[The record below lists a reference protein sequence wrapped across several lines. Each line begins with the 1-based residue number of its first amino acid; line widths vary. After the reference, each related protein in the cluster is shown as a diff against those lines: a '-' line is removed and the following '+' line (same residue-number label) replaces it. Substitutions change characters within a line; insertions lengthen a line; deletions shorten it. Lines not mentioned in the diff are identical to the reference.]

1 MYLSCFAIDSDL
13 MQLEDLL
20 NFPSKYIVIRVI
32 IVANKIITEIPATK
46 FQKKTGHSQKELRVA
61 AYCRVST
68 EEEEQLSS
76 FETQTAYYRDKI
88 AEHDGWR
95 LAGIF
100 ADEGISGVHTKK
112 RTGFLQMIA
121 QCKAGNIDL
130 ILTKSISRFARNTL
144 DSIQYIR
151 MLKGL
156 NVAVY
161 FEKENINTSTMTSE
175 MMLTVL
181 SAFAQAESESIS
193 KNVKWGIRRGYKQG
207 KFTFQYSNMLG
218 YQKGKDGHPQIIP
231 EEAEIIQLIYFSYL
245 DGKSLGSIADLLNEK
260 QIPTPS
266 GKSTWNTQG
275 VLRIL
280 QNERYAGDVLL
291 QKTFRSDLLN
301 GTTKKNNGEL
311 PQYYIK
317 DNHKGIVSHE
327 VFQKVQEEI
336 ARRKSKSPHS
346 VKNASTNKGR
356 FSSKYALTDRLVCGN
371 CGCHYRR
378 VTWNIH
384 GRKQIVWRCISRL
397 EYGKQLCPNS
407 PSIPESSIQAAIVSA
422 LQKIGKECK
431 PEALSSLRHSVSI
444 SKQEDEITANAM
456 RRLKE
461 AQEEFSRLLSLYT
474 DDLDNDNDRGS
485 VPMRQIAALNDEI
498 LQLKQILQQAD
509 AKQVSNRSDALTQEF
524 IQLASSTDFNATG
537 YSDTLVIR
545 TIEKITVLSHDKIR
559 IRFMG
564 GYAVEEE
571 LL

>member
-1 MYLSCFAIDSDL
+1 MNILRNICCLALFIPFFVSCQQVDEKPIPDEVS
-13 MQLEDLL
+13 LEVY
-20 NFPSKYIVIRVI
+20 N
-32 IVANKIITEIPATK
+32 
-46 FQKKTGHSQKELRVA
+46 
-61 AYCRVST
+61 
-68 EEEEQLSS
+68 
-76 FETQTAYYRDKI
+76 
-88 AEHDGWR
+88 
-95 LAGIF
+95 
-100 ADEGISGVHTKK
+100 
-112 RTGFLQMIA
+112 
-121 QCKAGNIDL
+121 
-130 ILTKSISRFARNTL
+130 
-144 DSIQYIR
+144 
-151 MLKGL
+151 GL
-156 NVAVY
+156 
-161 FEKENINTSTMTSE
+161 ENISEIKITASDDTDGSGYFAWASIGYPRGKNDPELLVPGEVYETS
-175 MMLTVL
+175 
-181 SAFAQAESESIS
+181 I
-193 KNVKWGIRRGYKQG
+193 
-207 KFTFQYSNMLG
+207 LG
-218 YQKGKDGHPQIIP
+218 
-231 EEAEIIQLIYFSYL
+231 EAI
-245 DGKSLGSIADLLNEK
+245 
-260 QIPTPS
+260 
-266 GKSTWNTQG
+266 
-275 VLRIL
+275 
-280 QNERYAGDVLL
+280 
-291 QKTFRSDLLN
+291 
-301 GTTKKNNGEL
+301 GEL

-397 EYGKQLCPNS
+397 EYGKQLCPDS
-407 PSIPESSIQAAIVSA
+407 PSIPEPSIQAAIVSA
-422 LQKIGKECK
+422 LQKIGNELM

-474 DDLDNDNDRGS
+474 DDLDNDDDRGS

-524 IQLASSTDFNATG
+524 IQLVSSTDFNATG

-545 TIEKITVLSHDKIR
+545 TIEEITVLFHDKIR

-564 GYAVEEE
+564 GYTIEEE
-571 LL
+571 LGM